1 METKSKLPIF
11 SIVVGIVLAIIILF
25 AIATYYSYTDS
36 AVQQDREVLSSV
48 AKEERTQIMKDL
60 GLDEKT
66 LLVDATSIKDS
77 DSDSDSDSKGIIIS
91 KDSTKEN
98 RLQTNASTST
108 NGKYKEA
115 DMNKVTAAKQ
125 TNNSTKK
132 EVSIKDSGELAVPTQ
147 KELADFQKTNEYQ
160 SIFDKRKD
168 IISIPSVNTYLPLY
182 NQLDNPHLN
191 VGVSTYDGEFD
202 ATKTNNIILGHNIE
216 VEDKLFSNLPSVQKG
231 EKIFIYKDKLKYT
244 YYVTSIEVVEYD
256 KSTAL
261 TKKYEYG
268 NQLTL
273 ITCYGASKD
282 KNKRIVVHASAE
294 IEN

>member
-11 SIVVGIVLAIIILF
+11 SIVISILFASVILF
-25 AIATYYSYTDS
+25 AIATYYSYTDN
-36 AVQQDREVLSSV
+36 AVQQDREILSSL

-60 GLDEKT
+60 GLDENT
-66 LLVDATSIKDS
+66 LLVDAASNAK
-77 DSDSDSDSKGIIIS
+77 SDSDSKVVTT
-91 KDSTKEN
+91 TKEN
-98 RLQTNASTST
+98 TFRTSDTTST

-115 DMNKVTAAKQ
+115 DMNKVTAAQK
-125 TNNSTKK
+125 TSNITKK
-132 EVSIKDSGELAVPTQ
+132 EVSIKNAGELTVPTQ

-168 IISIPSVNTYLPLY
+168 IISIPSINMYLPLY
-182 NQLDNPHLN
+182 NKLDNQHLN

-244 YYVTSIEVVEYD
+244 YYVTNIEVVEYN

-261 TKKYEYG
+261 TKSYKYG

-273 ITCYGASKD
+273 ITCYGASKN
-282 KNKRIVVHASAE
+282 KNKRVIVHASAE